1 MPRTLKVAVIGA
13 GASGIATAY
22 YLKQAGY
29 SHITLFEKSDRIGG
43 KCLTF
48 KHEDHEFD
56 LGANYITPYYH
67 EVLRIAKEL
76 DLKTQPAPQRKSF
89 DLTTGNFLNTLRT
102 TLMGKSFLK
111 FGAASAKYLYLTFK
125 YRKQIDQPGFSAL
138 EACPELC
145 HPFGKWLDIN
155 GMSIL
160 RQLFLIPVTIFGYGA
175 LDDVPAPYVLK
186 YMDAKNFLLLA
197 RVGAGLSKEWP
208 RHFID
213 GYQGFLEA
221 IVRSE
226 QLDVRFNTHIVSIK
240 RTPNVVIGLAD
251 GTLHEFDRVVF
262 ACPLDNVLPV
272 ISDATHQEKE
282 LLQKIKYRNYY
293 VSACDV
299 EGMLDITTDEIQLPP
314 AKPLPAIGHPW
325 GIVKFWKT
333 SDVNLFFTVGDGE
346 DKDKTQHSSETPA
359 ISSRVVEANIRADVK
374 RMGGEFKS
382 MVHQQLWTTFFPH
395 VEAADFIDG
404 YYQKLELQQGKLNSY
419 YVGAIMALELVEP
432 IFNYS
437 KLLVEEHF
445 NPQAKVQG

>member
-1 MPRTLKVAVIGA
+1 MPRSLKVAIIGA

-43 KCLTF
+43 KCYTF
-48 KHEDHEFD
+48 RHGEYEYD

-67 EVLRIAKEL
+67 EVLKIAKEL

-102 TLMGKSFLK
+102 TLMGKSLLK
-111 FGAASAKYLYLTFK
+111 FGAASAKYLYLAYK
-125 YRKQIDQPGFSAL
+125 YRKAINQPGFAAL

-175 LDDVPAPYVLK
+175 LDDVPTPYVLK
-186 YMDAKNFLLLA
+186 YMDAKNFMLLA

-208 RHFID
+208 RHFLD
-213 GYQGFLEA
+213 GYQGFLNA
-221 IVRSE
+221 IIRSE
-226 QLDVRFNTHIVSIK
+226 QLDVKLDAHIVSIK

-251 GTLHEFDRVVF
+251 GSLHEFDRVVF
-262 ACPLDNVLPV
+262 ACPLNNILPLLA
-272 ISDATHQEKE
+272 DASQQEKH
-282 LLQKIKYRNYY
+282 LFSRIKYRNYY

-299 EGMLDITTDEIQLPP
+299 AGMLDITTDELQLPP

-325 GIVKFWKT
+325 GIVKFWKN
-333 SDVNLFFTVGDGE
+333 SDINLFFTVADGE
-346 DKDKTQHSSETPA
+346 DKNKHNANPQEPAVSSK
-359 ISSRVVEANIRADVK
+359 VVEANIRADVK
-374 RMGGEFKS
+374 RMGGVFNS

-404 YYQKLELQQGKLNSY
+404 YYQQLEDQQGKLNSY
-419 YVGAIMALELVEP
+419 YVGAVVALELVEP

-437 KLLVEEHF
+437 KHLVDQHF
-445 NPQAKVQG
+445 TPQTHIQG

>member
-48 KHEDHEFD
+48 EHGDHKFD

-67 EVLRIAKEL
+67 EVLRIAKSL

-89 DLTTGNFLNTLRT
+89 DRTTGNFLNTLRT
-102 TLMGKSFLK
+102 TLMGKSMLG
-111 FGAASAKYLYLTFK
+111 FGAASAKYLYLAYK
-125 YRKQIDQPGFSAL
+125 YRKEIDQPGFEAL

-175 LDDVPAPYVLK
+175 LDDVPTPYVLK
-186 YMDAKNFLLLA
+186 YMDAKNFMLLA
-197 RVGAGLSKEWP
+197 KVGAGLSKEWP
-208 RHFID
+208 RHFLD
-213 GYQGFLEA
+213 GYQGFLDA

-226 QLDVRFNTHIVSIK
+226 QLDIHYNAQIVSIK
-240 RTPNVVIGLAD
+240 RSPNVVIGLAD
-251 GTLHEFDRVVF
+251 GSLHEFDRIVL
-262 ACPLDNVLPV
+262 ACPLDKVLPV
-272 ISDATHQEKE
+272 LSDATQHEAY
-282 LLQKIKYRNYY
+282 LFNRIKYRNYY

-299 EGMLDITTDEIQLPP
+299 DGMLDITTDQIQLPP
-314 AKPLPAIGHPW
+314 AAPLPSVGHPW
-325 GIVKFWKT
+325 GIVKFWKS
-333 SDVNLFFTVGDGE
+333 SDVNLFFTVGDE
-346 DKDKTQHSSETPA
+346 KINDKTKPSSTVPKVPA
-359 ISSRVVEANIRADVK
+359 KEVEARIRTDVK
-374 RMGGEFKS
+374 RMGGKFNK
-382 MVHQQLWTTFFPH
+382 MVRQQLWTTFFPH

-404 YYQKLELQQGKLNSY
+404 YYKRLEQQQGTLNTY
-419 YVGAIMALELVEP
+419 YVGAIVALELVEP

-437 KLLVEEHF
+437 KHIVEAHF
-445 NPQAKVQG
+445 SEDE